1 MKLRKKMLCMVKQVK
16 KITIFACLVCVVYP
30 IAGIQ
35 AAVGEQQSV
44 AQTLK
49 KIKGKVIDVLGEPL
63 IGVNVSVVGQTGGTI
78 TDIDGNY
85 SLDVPAG
92 AKLKFSYIGY
102 EDQIIDAG
110 VKAVLNV
117 TMKESTE
124 VLEEVVVVGYGA
136 QKKETL
142 TGAVT
147 VVSDKM
153 LKDKGAL
160 SNPAQALQGQVPG
173 VIITRNSA
181 APGDESWNMKLRGSF
196 SKNNSA
202 PLVIIDGVESD
213 DFSQLNPGDIESIN
227 FLKDAS
233 AAIYGSK
240 AAGGVVL
247 VQTKKAKEGKVKVEY
262 SGSVT
267 AKFVGLQPTLMT
279 LDEWCDAMEQA
290 RLNDNKKLADDQ
302 WLQYVALA
310 RQNKGHYINVEQ
322 SGNPFPDSFQGLYD
336 FVFFDTDWQDIMWGT
351 AASTSHELSVS
362 GGNERSVFRLS
373 GRYMYDDSNLKW
385 GNNKNQRYNFR
396 LSNTFHLTKN
406 FDLESIIFYYRQDQV
421 SPTQIGEALTAG
433 TQQPGFPSSTMDGK
447 PYAWGNWA
455 TPNWRC
461 ELGGDNKLNT
471 SGINISETF
480 KYRFDEHF
488 DAVATLGYNTSTAIR
503 DVKNQTVDYYDYT
516 GTKRETRVEPRQED
530 TYYIKTTARTNLYT
544 LNFYLNWKRTFGSHN
559 LGMMLGT
566 QYSMKEYDY
575 TATKALNILPSLNII
590 NGIGEITLRNT
601 KNEGPS
607 RYQEAL
613 LSYFARLNYNY
624 KSLYYATVSFRSD
637 GSSKFRGD
645 NRFGYFPSGSLAWGF
660 MEEDFM
666 KPLKSV
672 VSSGKLRASWGLT
685 GNNRVGEYDTYALYQ
700 ILKDK
705 VGDFISIGSLPSGVY
720 PFENSLTSVGT
731 VPTSLRNR
739 KLKWETTE
747 QWNLGL
753 DLGFL
758 DERIGLTVDWYR
770 KTTRDLL
777 LNTALPTSSGYFSA
791 MKNVGKVRNQGIELT
806 LNTTNIKN
814 RHFSWTTNFNIAFNK
829 NKVLELAENQSSL
842 LSAAKFDQNYNSQY
856 SYIAKVGYPM
866 GMMYG
871 FIYEGTYK
879 YEDFDKVGDTYT
891 LKRNVPYFSSES
903 NTQPGMPKYADLNGD
918 GIIDDNDRT
927 MIGNGMPKHTGGFT
941 NNFEYKGFD
950 LSIFFQ
956 WSYGNDVLNANR
968 LFFENS
974 NKTRDLNQY
983 ASYADRW
990 TPENPESN
998 IPRATDSGSNKVFS
1012 TRIIEDGSFLRL
1024 KTVSL
1029 GYTLPKQLTKKWKI
1043 DNARVFVA
1051 GQNLWT
1057 CTGYSGYDPEVSIRE
1072 GALTPGLDFSAY
1084 PRAYSIS
1091 FGINLGF

>member
-30 IAGIQ
+30 VAGIQ

-92 AKLKFSYIGY
+92 TKLKFSYIGY

-624 KSLYYATVSFRSD
+624 KSKYLLEGNFRYD
-637 GSSKFRGD
+637 GSSKFQPE
-645 NRFGYFPSGSLAWGF
+645 NRWAFFGGVSGGWRIS
-660 MEEDFM
+660 EEEFVKGLGVFDDLKLRLSYGTVGNQGGIDRYDGVQLYDF
-666 KPLKSV
+666 KQNGGALVGSGLLSYV
-672 VSSGKLRASWGLT
+672 DTNGKLLSTDRT
-685 GNNRVGEYDTYALYQ
+685 
-700 ILKDK
+700 
-705 VGDFISIGSLPSGVY
+705 
-720 PFENSLTSVGT
+720 
-731 VPTSLRNR
+731 
-739 KLKWETTE
+739 WEVIK
-747 QWNLGL
+747 NYNIGL
-753 DLGFL
+753 DFGFL
-758 DERIGLTVDWYR
+758 DNRLTGTAELFWKKCNNMLIDVTYPGTLGDKAPTANRGSFKANGWEGTINWSDKIGEISYHLGGTFTY
-770 KTTRDLL
+770 
-777 LNTALPTSSGYFSA
+777 
-791 MKNVGKVRNQGIELT
+791 
-806 LNTTNIKN
+806 TTNKLVDNGGDAVIKSGVVSN
-814 RHFSWTTNFNIAFNK
+814 REGYPLNSVFGLKYCGKIQTQDQLDKYINQYANGNNNIAMPGNLRLGD
-829 NKVLELAENQSSL
+829 N
-842 LSAAKFDQNYNSQY
+842 
-856 SYIAKVGYPM
+856 M
-866 GMMYG
+866 
-871 FIYEGTYK
+871 
-879 YEDFDKVGDTYT
+879 YEDVNKDGKLTEADYVYLGTDDPKVS
-891 LKRNVPYFSSES
+891 FSFNAGLSW
-903 NTQPGMPKYADLNGD
+903 
-918 GIIDDNDRT
+918 
-927 MIGNGMPKHTGGFT
+927 
-941 NNFEYKGFD
+941 KGFD
-950 LSIFFQ
+950 VSVIFQ
-956 WSYGNDVLNANR
+956 GAGKRTVWRGGENNQKGKNDNWRIPMMSWYNNSTNQSVGNVWSAETPNAHYPTYTHQTQIN
-968 LFFENS
+968 LYNYICS
-974 NKTRDLNQY
+974 
-983 ASYADRW
+983 SW
-990 TPENPESN
+990 S
-998 IPRATDSGSNKVFS
+998 V
-1012 TRIIEDGSFLRL
+1012 EDGAYLSL
-1024 KTVSL
+1024 KNVTL
-1029 GYTLPKQLTKKWKI
+1029 GYTFPANVLSKTKFISYARIYVSGADLWENSKI
-1043 DNARVFVA
+1043 KD
-1051 GQNLWT
+1051 GW
-1057 CTGYSGYDPEVSIRE
+1057 DPEASRKVETFGRYPFTRN
-1072 GALTPGLDFSAY
+1072 LTVGL
-1084 PRAYSIS
+1084 
-1091 FGINLGF
+1091 NLTF